1 MLKNSNLDFDI
12 IVKGQCKEDD
22 IVSAHI
28 TDWKYSIPEGKIL
41 KIIGNK
47 EETNTQIHAILEEYN
62 LPYFF
67 SKEVLK
73 EANKISKEKA
83 SSVKRKDLRN
93 TLTFTI
99 DPDDAKDFDDALSF
113 KKLKNN
119 NVEIGIHIADVT
131 HYLEKNT
138 LLDKEA
144 KKRATSVY
152 LSDRVVP
159 MLPEILSNDLCS
171 LNPNEDKN
179 VFSVLVEIDNNFN
192 IISKEFSKCLINSN

>member
-12 IVKGQCKEDD
+12 IVKGECKEDD

-28 TDWKYSIPEGKIL
+28 TDWKYSLPEGKIL

-73 EANKISKEKA
+73 EADKISKKKV
-83 SSVKRKDLRN
+83 SSIKRKDLRN

-119 NVEIGIHIADVT
+119 NVEIGIH
-131 HYLEKNT
+131 
-138 LLDKEA
+138 
-144 KKRATSVY
+144 
-152 LSDRVVP
+152 LS
-159 MLPEILSNDLCS
+159 
-171 LNPNEDKN
+171 
-179 VFSVLVEIDNNFN
+179 
-192 IISKEFSKCLINSN
+192 LIHI